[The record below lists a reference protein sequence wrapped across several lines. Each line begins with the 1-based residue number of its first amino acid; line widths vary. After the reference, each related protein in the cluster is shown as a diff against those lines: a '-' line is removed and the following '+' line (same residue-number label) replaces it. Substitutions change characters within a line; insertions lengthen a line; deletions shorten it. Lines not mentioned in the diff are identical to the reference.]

1 VGIIVPIFLFSA
13 REQCYYYCSCFP
25 FLFFSCLLLLCF
37 IFSCFTSASY
47 HVLGGIVVG
56 FRSDRCNWE
65 KWGAII
71 IRKSW
76 FCFLILIV
84 VILLLLIIVV
94 LGLPGAI
101 IITIT
106 NLRGEWW

>member
-1 VGIIVPIFLFSA
+1 
-13 REQCYYYCSCFP
+13 
-25 FLFFSCLLLLCF
+25 
-37 IFSCFTSASY
+37 
-47 HVLGGIVVG
+47 VVG

-71 IRKSW
+71 IREGW
-76 FCFLILIV
+76 FCFLMVIV
-84 VILLLLIIVV
+84 VILLLLIIVA

-106 NLRGEWW
+106 DTREGRELLGPMIGLLGVLFLLWD